1 MRRAL
6 VIFMVLGGLTGCTF
20 FTGVDAVEVPC
31 TMARAGADTVTVVA
45 VNAAGDTVRGA
56 SVGWCRP

>member
-20 FTGVDAVEVPC
+20 FTGVEASPQDC
-31 TMARAGADTVTVVA
+31 TLARAGADTMTVVV